1 MKTLLVVDVQTDV
14 MRFRDT
20 KGLIEACNDRIS
32 HYAPEKV
39 MYVVHKMPWERASKK
54 KKFGSG
60 LLVVSDRV
68 FDKRVGNAFSNSQ
81 LLQTL
86 KDEQVDEVE
95 IIGIDGNHCFKATVN
110 ERAVASMNKRE
121 FEDTKQQLRDA
132 GVAVISE

>member
-1 MKTLLVVDVQTDV
+1 MKALLVVDVQTDV

-60 LLVVSDRV
+60 LLVVSYRV
-68 FDKRVGNAFSNSQ
+68 FDKRVGNAFSNPQ

-86 KDEQVDEVE
+86 KD
-95 IIGIDGNHCFKATVN
+95 
-110 ERAVASMNKRE
+110 
-121 FEDTKQQLRDA
+121 
-132 GVAVISE
+132 